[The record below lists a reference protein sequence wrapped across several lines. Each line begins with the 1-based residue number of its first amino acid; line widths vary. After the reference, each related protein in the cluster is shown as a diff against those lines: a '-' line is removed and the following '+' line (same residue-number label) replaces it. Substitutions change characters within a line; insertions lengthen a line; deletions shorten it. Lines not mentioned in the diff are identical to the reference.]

1 MKIILLGYGKMGH
14 EVEQIALQRGHEIIA
29 RIDNSSELE
38 KLKDSKSEKLSDSQ
52 ILRFSDSKDV
62 VAIEFSTPATALE
75 NINLCFDMN
84 IPVVCGTTGWYEH
97 LDEVK
102 ARCEKENQALFYA
115 PNFSIGMN
123 IMFMLNKQ
131 LAKLSENY
139 NYRLNL
145 TETHHIHKLDKP
157 SGTAVKL
164 AEDII
169 ENNDNYKSWE
179 LNQLTIDN
187 LQLTSNNE
195 QLTISKV
202 LPVEAIREGDVF
214 GIHEVKA
221 ESDCDIIQLRHEAF
235 SRKGF
240 ATGAV
245 IAAEFLLGKKGIF
258 TMENLLKI

>member
-1 MKIILLGYGKMGH
+1 MNIIILGYGKMGH
-14 EVEQIALQRGHEIIA
+14 EVEQVALQRGHKIIA

-38 KLKDSKSEKLSDSQ
+38 NLKTLKSEKRSDSEE
-52 ILRFSDSKDV
+52 V
-62 VAIEFSTPATALE
+62 VAIEFSTPATALN
-75 NINLCFDMN
+75 NIYRCFDMN
-84 IPVVCGTTGWYEH
+84 IPVVCGTTAWYQH

-102 ARCEKENQALFYA
+102 SRCENENQALFYA

-123 IMFMLNKQ
+123 IMFLLNKQ

-139 NYRLNL
+139 NYRLSL

-202 LPVEAIREGDVF
+202 LPIEAIREGDVF

>member
-1 MKIILLGYGKMGH
+1 MNIIILGYGKMGH
-14 EVEQIALQRGHEIIA
+14 EVEQVALQRGHKIIA

-38 KLKDSKSEKLSDSQ
+38 NLKTLKSEKRSDSEEV
-52 ILRFSDSKDV
+52 I
-62 VAIEFSTPATALE
+62 AIEFSTPATALN
-75 NINLCFDMN
+75 NIYRCFDMN
-84 IPVVCGTTGWYEH
+84 IPVVCGTTAWYQH

-102 ARCEKENQALFYA
+102 SRCEKENQALFYA

-123 IMFMLNKQ
+123 IMFLLNKQ

>member
-1 MKIILLGYGKMGH
+1 MGH
-14 EVEQIALQRGHEIIA
+14 EIEKIALQRDHDIIA
-29 RIDNSSELE
+29 RIDNE
-38 KLKDSKSEKLSDSQ
+38 KEFQDFSDSYTLGLSDSN
-52 ILRFSDSKDV
+52 I
-62 VAIEFSTPATALE
+62 VAIEFSTPATAYD
-75 NINLCFDMN
+75 NIKRCFNLN
-84 IPVVCGTTGWYEH
+84 IPVVCGTTAWYQH
-97 LDEVK
+97 FDEIK
-102 ARCEKENQALFYA
+102 ERCEREGQALFYA

-123 IMFMLNKQ
+123 IMFMLNRQ
-131 LAKLSENY
+131 LAKITEKYDYKLS
-139 NYRLNL
+139 L

-164 AEDII
+164 AEDIL
-169 ENNDNYKSWE
+169 ENNNNYKSWTLSQCIIDGE
-179 LNQLTIDN
+179 LPI
-187 LQLTSNNE
+187 
-195 QLTISKV
+195 
-202 LPVEAIREGDVF
+202 EAIREGDVF

>member
-14 EVEQIALQRGHEIIA
+14 EIEKIALQRDHDIIA
-29 RIDNSSELE
+29 RIDNE
-38 KLKDSKSEKLSDSQ
+38 KEFQDFSDSYTLGLSDSN
-52 ILRFSDSKDV
+52 I
-62 VAIEFSTPATALE
+62 VAIEFSTPATAYD
-75 NINLCFDMN
+75 NIKRCFNLN
-84 IPVVCGTTGWYEH
+84 IPVVCGTTAWYQH
-97 LDEVK
+97 FDEIK
-102 ARCEKENQALFYA
+102 ERCEREGQALFYA

-123 IMFMLNKQ
+123 IMFMLNRQ
-131 LAKLSENY
+131 LAKITEKYDYKLS
-139 NYRLNL
+139 L

-164 AEDII
+164 AEDIL
-169 ENNDNYKSWE
+169 ENNNNYKSWTLSQCIIDGE
-179 LNQLTIDN
+179 LPI
-187 LQLTSNNE
+187 
-195 QLTISKV
+195 
-202 LPVEAIREGDVF
+202 EAIREGDVF

-245 IAAEFLLGKKGIF
+245 IAAEFLLGKKGIY

>member
-1 MKIILLGYGKMGH
+1 MGH
-14 EVEQIALQRGHEIIA
+14 EVEQVALQRGHIIIA

-38 KLKDSKSEKLSDSQ
+38 NLKTLKSEKRSDSEE
-52 ILRFSDSKDV
+52 V
-62 VAIEFSTPATALE
+62 VAIEFSTPATALN
-75 NINLCFDMN
+75 NIYRCFDMN
-84 IPVVCGTTGWYEH
+84 IPVVCGTTAWYQH

-102 ARCEKENQALFYA
+102 SRCENENQALFYA

-139 NYRLNL
+139 NYRLSL

>member
-1 MKIILLGYGKMGH
+1 MNIIILGYGKMGH
-14 EVEQIALQRGHEIIA
+14 EVEQVALQRGHKIIA

-38 KLKDSKSEKLSDSQ
+38 NLKTLKSEKRSDYEE
-52 ILRFSDSKDV
+52 V
-62 VAIEFSTPATALE
+62 VAIEFSTPATALN
-75 NINLCFDMN
+75 NIYRCFDMN
-84 IPVVCGTTGWYEH
+84 IPVVCGTTAWYQH

-102 ARCEKENQALFYA
+102 SRCENENQALFYA

-123 IMFMLNKQ
+123 IMFLLNKQ

-139 NYRLNL
+139 NYRLSL

>member
-1 MKIILLGYGKMGH
+1 MGH

-29 RIDNSSELE
+29 KIDNNSGYQEFRNSGIQGDSEN
-38 KLKDSKSEKLSDSQ
+38 
-52 ILRFSDSKDV
+52 V

-75 NINLCFDMN
+75 NIHRCFDMN

-97 LDEVK
+97 LDEIK
-102 ARCEKENQALFYA
+102 ERCEKEQQTFFYA

-123 IMFMLNKQ
+123 ITFMLNRQ
-131 LAKLSENY
+131 LAKLSEKY
-139 NYRLNL
+139 GYKISL

-169 ENNDNYKSWE
+169 ENNENYKSWE
-179 LNQLTIDN
+179 LNQFTID
-187 LQLTSNNE
+187 NE
-195 QLTISKV
+195 QLTIGNV
-202 LPVEAIREGDVF
+202 LQVEAIREGDVF

-221 ESDCDIIQLRHEAF
+221 ESDCDVIQLRHEAF

-245 IAAEFLLGKKGIF
+245 IAAEFLLGKKGVF
-258 TMENLLKI
+258 TMNDLFKI

>member
-14 EVEQIALQRGHEIIA
+14 EIEKIALQRDHDIIA
-29 RIDNSSELE
+29 RIDNE
-38 KLKDSKSEKLSDSQ
+38 KEFQDFSDSYTLGLSDSN
-52 ILRFSDSKDV
+52 I
-62 VAIEFSTPATALE
+62 VAIEFSTPATAYD
-75 NINLCFDMN
+75 NIKRCFNLN
-84 IPVVCGTTGWYEH
+84 IPVVCGTTAWYQH
-97 LDEVK
+97 FDEIK
-102 ARCEKENQALFYA
+102 ERCEREGQALFYA

-123 IMFMLNKQ
+123 IMFMLNRQ
-131 LAKLSENY
+131 LAKITEKYDYKLS
-139 NYRLNL
+139 L

-164 AEDII
+164 AEDIL
-169 ENNDNYKSWE
+169 ENNNNYKSWTLSQCIIDGE
-179 LNQLTIDN
+179 LPI
-187 LQLTSNNE
+187 
-195 QLTISKV
+195 
-202 LPVEAIREGDVF
+202 EAIREDDVF

-245 IAAEFLLGKKGIF
+245 IAAEFLLGKKGIY

>member
-1 MKIILLGYGKMGH
+1 MGH
-14 EVEQIALQRGHEIIA
+14 EVEQVALQRGHKIIA

-38 KLKDSKSEKLSDSQ
+38 NLKTLKSEKRSDSEE
-52 ILRFSDSKDV
+52 V
-62 VAIEFSTPATALE
+62 VAIEFSTPATALN
-75 NINLCFDMN
+75 NIYSCFDMN
-84 IPVVCGTTGWYEH
+84 IPVVCGTTAWYQH

-102 ARCEKENQALFYA
+102 SRCENENQALFYA

-123 IMFMLNKQ
+123 IMFLLNKQ

-139 NYRLNL
+139 NYRLSL

-169 ENNDNYKSWE
+169 KNNDNYKSWE

>member
-14 EVEQIALQRGHEIIA
+14 EVERIALQRGHEIIA
-29 RIDNSSELE
+29 RIDKDKDLEIQRLRDSETHE
-38 KLKDSKSEKLSDSQ
+38 T
-52 ILRFSDSKDV
+52 

-75 NINLCFDMN
+75 NINLCFNMN

-97 LDEVK
+97 LNDVK
-102 ARCEKENQALFYA
+102 ARCKKENQALFYA

-131 LAKLSENY
+131 LAKITEKYDYKLS
-139 NYRLNL
+139 L
-145 TETHHIHKLDKP
+145 TETHHIHKIDKP
-157 SGTAVKL
+157 SGTAVRL

-169 ENNDNYKSWE
+169 ENNDNYNSW
-179 LNQLTIDN
+179 QLTVD
-187 LQLTSNNE
+187 NE
-195 QLTISKV
+195 QLTVDNV
-202 LPVEAIREGDVF
+202 LPIDAIREGDVF

-221 ESDCDIIQLRHEAF
+221 ESDCDVIQVRHKAF

-245 IAAEFLLGKKGIF
+245 VAAEFLIGKKGIY
-258 TMENLLKI
+258 TMNDLLNC

>member
-14 EVEQIALQRGHEIIA
+14 EVEQIALQRGHEIVA
-29 RIDNSSELE
+29 RIDKDKDLETQRLRDSETH
-38 KLKDSKSEKLSDSQ
+38 D
-52 ILRFSDSKDV
+52 I

-75 NINLCFDMN
+75 NIHRCFDMN

-97 LDEVK
+97 LDEIK
-102 ARCEKENQALFYA
+102 ERCEKEQQTFFYA

-123 IMFMLNKQ
+123 ITFMLNRQ
-131 LAKLSENY
+131 LAKLSEKY
-139 NYRLNL
+139 GYKISL

-169 ENNDNYKSWE
+169 ENNENYKSWE
-179 LNQLTIDN
+179 LNQFTID
-187 LQLTSNNE
+187 NE
-195 QLTISKV
+195 QLTIGNV
-202 LPVEAIREGDVF
+202 LQVEAIREGDVF

-221 ESDCDIIQLRHEAF
+221 ESDCDVIQLRHEAF

-245 IAAEFLLGKKGIF
+245 IAAEFLLGKKGVF
-258 TMENLLKI
+258 TMNDLFKI

>member
-14 EVEQIALQRGHEIIA
+14 EVERIALQRGHEIIA
-29 RIDNSSELE
+29 RIDKDKDLEIQRLRDSETHE
-38 KLKDSKSEKLSDSQ
+38 T
-52 ILRFSDSKDV
+52 

-97 LDEVK
+97 LKDVK
-102 ARCEKENQALFYA
+102 DRCKKENQALFYA

-131 LAKLSENY
+131 LAKITEKYDYKLS
-139 NYRLNL
+139 L
-145 TETHHIHKLDKP
+145 TETHHIHKIDKP
-157 SGTAVKL
+157 SGTAVRL

-169 ENNDNYKSWE
+169 ENNNNYNSW
-179 LNQLTIDN
+179 QLTVD
-187 LQLTSNNE
+187 NE
-195 QLTISKV
+195 QLTVDNV
-202 LPVEAIREGDVF
+202 LPIDAIREGDVF

-221 ESDCDIIQLRHEAF
+221 ESDCDVIQVRHEAF

-245 IAAEFLLGKKGIF
+245 VAAEFLIGKKGIY
-258 TMENLLKI
+258 TMNDLLNC

>member
-1 MKIILLGYGKMGH
+1 MNIIILGYGKMGH
-14 EVEQIALQRGHEIIA
+14 EVEQVALQRGHKIIA

-38 KLKDSKSEKLSDSQ
+38 NLKTLKSEKRSDSE
-52 ILRFSDSKDV
+52 DV
-62 VAIEFSTPATALE
+62 VAIEFSTPATALN
-75 NINLCFDMN
+75 NIYRCFDMN
-84 IPVVCGTTGWYEH
+84 IPVVCGTTAWYQH

-102 ARCEKENQALFYA
+102 SRCEKENQALFYA

-123 IMFMLNKQ
+123 IMFLLNKQ

-139 NYRLNL
+139 NYRLSL

>member
-1 MKIILLGYGKMGH
+1 
-14 EVEQIALQRGHEIIA
+14 
-29 RIDNSSELE
+29 
-38 KLKDSKSEKLSDSQ
+38 
-52 ILRFSDSKDV
+52 
-62 VAIEFSTPATALE
+62 
-75 NINLCFDMN
+75 MN

-123 IMFMLNKQ
+123 ITFMLNQQ
-131 LAKLSENY
+131 LAKLSEKY
-139 NYRLNL
+139 GYRLSL

-169 ENNDNYKSWE
+169 KNNDNYKSWE
-179 LNQLTIDN
+179 LSQCTM
-187 LQLTSNNE
+187 NNE
-195 QLTISKV
+195 QLTVDEV
-202 LPVEAIREGDVF
+202 LPIEAIREGNVF

-258 TMENLLKI
+258 TMNDLFKI

>member
-1 MKIILLGYGKMGH
+1 MGH
-14 EVEQIALQRGHEIIA
+14 EVEQVALQRGHKIIA

-38 KLKDSKSEKLSDSQ
+38 NLKTLKSEKRSDSE
-52 ILRFSDSKDV
+52 DV
-62 VAIEFSTPATALE
+62 VAIEFSTPATALN
-75 NINLCFDMN
+75 NIYRCFDMN
-84 IPVVCGTTGWYEH
+84 IPVVCGTTAWYQH

-102 ARCEKENQALFYA
+102 SRCEKENQALFYA

-139 NYRLNL
+139 NYRLSL

-169 ENNDNYKSWE
+169 KNNDNYKSWE

-195 QLTISKV
+195 QLTIGKV